1 MNQSSDPGREE
12 ISELAFEEAYRR
24 LEDTVSRLEL
34 GEMSLAD
41 SERLYLLGLDLAK
54 RCQQLLSET
63 EMRISQAG
71 AGSDLVDMRREADP
85 GGEAGAWDAPFAPE
99 PDDPMFFEDAPE
111 L

>member
-1 MNQSSDPGREE
+1 M
-12 ISELAFEEAYRR
+12 
-24 LEDTVSRLEL
+24 EDTVSRLEL
-34 GEMSLAD
+34 GEMSLSD

-99 PDDPMFFEDAPE
+99 PDDPMFFEDDPE